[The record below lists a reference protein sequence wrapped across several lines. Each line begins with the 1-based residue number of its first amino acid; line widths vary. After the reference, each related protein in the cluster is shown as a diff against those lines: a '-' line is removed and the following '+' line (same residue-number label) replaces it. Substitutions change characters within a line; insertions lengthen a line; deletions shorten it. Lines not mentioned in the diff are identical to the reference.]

1 MSDERFT
8 AGDVGFLILEA
19 VAVLHARGH
28 QRVRILPG
36 MSASGMHWRVAVTT
50 TREPE
55 DGFRYTTGSRFEVG
69 ETTVG
74 AGTTADELA
83 DHVLEFLPDEGLG
96 EDAGYAR
103 WYAGLIDLVRRERK
117 LPIAYADYYA
127 LAPEWEIGWGSG
139 ITVGPPPAR

>member
-1 MSDERFT
+1 MSSDRFT
-8 AGDVGFLILEA
+8 VGDVGFLILEA

-50 TREPE
+50 TRDPE
-55 DGFRYTTGSRFEVG
+55 DGFRYSTGSRFEVG
-69 ETTVG
+69 EQRVDGTTTV
-74 AGTTADELA
+74 DELA
-83 DHVLEFLPDEGLG
+83 DHILEFLPDEGIG

-103 WYAGLIDLVRRERK
+103 WYGDLMEIVRRQGM
-117 LPIAYADYYA
+117 LPIAYADYYE

-139 ITVGPPPAR
+139 VTIPPPPAR